1 MLLMDIKQ
9 RDLRNYSWV
18 DTVPGL
24 PGLVFRE
31 IQDYGMA
38 PAHRLWGHQQWHSTV
53 IVINLDTLQACSF
66 KAVICRILLQG
77 SFLEESF
84 IWDQEGRYLKM

>member
-1 MLLMDIKQ
+1 MQDFCITNQRGGYHLLNMLLMDIKQ
-9 RDLRNYSWV
+9 RDLRNYKWV

-24 PGLVFRE
+24 PGLVFQE

-53 IVINLDTLQACSF
+53 IVIN
-66 KAVICRILLQG
+66 
-77 SFLEESF
+77 
-84 IWDQEGRYLKM
+84 